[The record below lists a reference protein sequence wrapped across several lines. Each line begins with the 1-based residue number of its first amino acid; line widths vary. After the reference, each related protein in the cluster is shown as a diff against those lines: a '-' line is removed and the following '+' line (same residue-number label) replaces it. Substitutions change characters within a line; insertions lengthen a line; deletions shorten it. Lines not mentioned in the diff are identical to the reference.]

1 MRKLLVVAWVAFLP
15 TVAHTQAVTPTDLE
29 GYTVDTRVVVDQ
41 RIRRDGR
48 DLNIQMHFRAQ
59 VAFEP
64 DNVVRFEFSSTGF
77 GPRGARQSP
86 GLKGRALLGK
96 VVESRDRDGGQ
107 AAWTFENG
115 ALTTLRIY
123 GNAGGFKRTIS
134 FDRNG
139 ADSFTCKA
147 EAAYL
152 REDGVGRVATRS
164 AIDNVPFT
172 VLTAKQV
179 SSSCKVSKARPG

>member
-1 MRKLLVVAWVAFLP
+1 MRKLWLVGWFVLLP
-15 TVAHTQAVTPTDLE
+15 TLAHTQAVTPTDLE
-29 GYTVDTRVVVDQ
+29 GYTVDTQVVVDQ

-48 DLNIQMHFRAQ
+48 ELNIQMHFRTQ

-64 DNVVRFEFSSTGF
+64 DDVVRFEFSSTGF

-86 GLKGRALLGK
+86 VQKGRALLGK
-96 VVESRDRDGGQ
+96 VVEPRDVHGGQ
-107 AAWTFENG
+107 SVWTFENS

-123 GNAGGFKRTIS
+123 VHAGGFKRTIH
-134 FDRNG
+134 FARNG
-139 ADSFTCKA
+139 ADAFSRKA

-152 REDGVGRVATRS
+152 REDGVGRVASRS

-172 VLTAKQV
+172 VLTANQV